1 MEKMVFESYG
11 LCKQGFALVPV
22 DKSCWFIAIRSQ
34 SFEDK
39 NEKAKNRMPK
49 DMQDPLGIAVMSNPL
64 NKHKIELQYY
74 EDYSYSDCLLTN
86 THPNNFSISE
96 CKIH

>member
-1 MEKMVFESYG
+1 M
-11 LCKQGFALVPV
+11 CKQGFTLVLV
-22 DKSCWFIAIRSQ
+22 DKSYWFIAI
-34 SFEDK
+34 EDK

-49 DMQDPLGIAVMSNPL
+49 DTQDPLGIAVMSNPL

-74 EDYSYSDCLLTN
+74 EDYSYSDRLLTN
-86 THPNNFSISE
+86 THLNNFSISE